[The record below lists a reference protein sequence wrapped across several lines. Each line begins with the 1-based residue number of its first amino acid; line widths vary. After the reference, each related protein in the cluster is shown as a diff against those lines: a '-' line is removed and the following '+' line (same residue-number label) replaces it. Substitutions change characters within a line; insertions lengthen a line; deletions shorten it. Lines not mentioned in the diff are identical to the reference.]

1 VRKALSGIMDER
13 DEALFTKIV
22 NILQANRK
30 TEWID
35 IHNMRIQQFG
45 AHLHIDAHIT
55 LPHYY
60 SLKEAHQEMENV
72 IHLLVKKVNR
82 TIEFNFHLD
91 YCKSFSCEICAIDCP
106 FRQNPFVQ
114 TIQWDVKNIAGIAK
128 HRHSEK

>member
-1 VRKALSGIMDER
+1 MDER
-13 DEALFTKIV
+13 DEALFTEIV

-55 LPHYY
+55 LPYYY

-106 FRQNPFVQ
+106 FRQNLFVQ

-128 HRHSEK
+128 HRHK